1 MPVIFN
7 RKELLLAFVLSLAPY
22 SNADLVTSEKYKT
35 QYSVKD
41 LEEQEALALMG
52 ESEAKLEIAAIY
64 HEGKNGIKKDL
75 DKALYW
81 YELAAKNDN
90 SKAQNQLGYFY
101 ITGENVTK
109 DATKAFE
116 YFKKSALNGNSPAQV
131 NLGQMYLGNMGIEK
145 NYEQALHWFKKAS
158 DQANNIAPFYIAHMY
173 EHGLGLTK
181 NVVEAKKWY
190 EISSSRGYQLA
201 KDKVLVFRINES
213 NPNDANL
220 MMEEKNQ
227 YDRKLRNYHS
237 IGISNSE
244 KLAAKY
250 MPKKDLVKTQSI
262 KSDSKKTPSKKTY
275 QSRNSAMQ
283 NSVKSIAVEK
293 NQSSKPLIGIERFS
307 KEK

>member
-1 MPVIFN
+1 
-7 RKELLLAFVLSLAPY
+7 
-22 SNADLVTSEKYKT
+22 
-35 QYSVKD
+35 
-41 LEEQEALALMG
+41 
-52 ESEAKLEIAAIY
+52 
-64 HEGKNGIKKDL
+64 
-75 DKALYW
+75 
-81 YELAAKNDN
+81 
-90 SKAQNQLGYFY
+90 
-101 ITGENVTK
+101 
-109 DATKAFE
+109 
-116 YFKKSALNGNSPAQV
+116 
-131 NLGQMYLGNMGIEK
+131 
-145 NYEQALHWFKKAS
+145 
-158 DQANNIAPFYIAHMY
+158 
-173 EHGLGLTK
+173 
-181 NVVEAKKWY
+181 
-190 EISSSRGYQLA
+190 
-201 KDKVLVFRINES
+201 
-213 NPNDANL
+213 